1 MSLIKYVFIPLFTLL
16 SACSS
21 KPIEQ
26 PRQETRECMN
36 YRGMMTAPMAPDAMQ
51 RLKEACDK
59 SAQR

>member
-1 MSLIKYVFIPLFTLL
+1 MNLIKYAFIPFLALL

-26 PRQETRECMN
+26 PRQETSECMN

-51 RLKEACDK
+51 RLKAACEQ
-59 SAQR
+59 SQTR

>member
-1 MSLIKYVFIPLFTLL
+1 MSLIKYAFIPLLTLL

-26 PRQETRECMN
+26 PRQETPECMN

-59 SAQR
+59 SEQR